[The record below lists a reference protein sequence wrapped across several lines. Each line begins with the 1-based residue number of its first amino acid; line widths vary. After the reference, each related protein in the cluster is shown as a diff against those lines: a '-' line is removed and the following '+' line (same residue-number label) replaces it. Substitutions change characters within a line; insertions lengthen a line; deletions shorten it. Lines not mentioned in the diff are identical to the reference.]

1 MIELLILAV
10 VSGLALLNRDAV
22 WLAAAL
28 CAGWGASFIMEQR
41 SLYDWIPYVDAVVF
55 WLLMLLPAG
64 VSCSRRTLVIGL
76 QGSVMVTHLAYWWEW
91 CNYRD
96 YGNEYKVAL
105 FCAYVVTMVILAL
118 GNFNVRS
125 FVGAVLQGLRGFLD
139 RSPRLGV
146 AHCSPRSQ
154 TQDKG
159 R

>member
-1 MIELLILAV
+1 MIDLLILAV
-10 VSGLALLNRDAV
+10 VSGLALLNRDAM

-28 CAGWGASFIMEQR
+28 CAGWGVSFIMEQR
-41 SLYDWIPYVDAVVF
+41 NLYDWIPYVDAVVF

-64 VSCSRRTLVIGL
+64 VSCSRRTLVLWL
-76 QGSVMVTHLAYWWEW
+76 QAGVMAVHALYWWEW

-105 FCAYVVTMVILAL
+105 FGVYVFTMAVLAL
-118 GNFNVRS
+118 GNFDVRS
-125 FVGAVLQGLRGFLD
+125 FIGAVLQGLRGFFD

-146 AHCSPRSQ
+146 AHLSRPSQ